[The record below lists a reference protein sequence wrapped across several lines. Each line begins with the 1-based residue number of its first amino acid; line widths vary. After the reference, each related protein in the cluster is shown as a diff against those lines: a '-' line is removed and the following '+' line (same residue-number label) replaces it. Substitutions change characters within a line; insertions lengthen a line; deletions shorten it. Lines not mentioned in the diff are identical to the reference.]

1 MSKEHRDL
9 TRISHHTKIVATIGP
24 ASSDEETL
32 EHMIRVGL
40 NVVRFNFSHGDAA
53 FHGENA
59 RKVREASRRVGREVA
74 IVADLQGPK
83 IRVGII
89 EGGKMELARG
99 DKLIL
104 DAAYQGEGKNLRVGL
119 DYRDLPKKSTPPC
132 RTPPCSNPKKAST
145 NKAAASPPRRS
156 PKKTTRI

>member
-104 DAAYQGEGKNLRVGL
+104 DAAYEGEGKNLRVGL
-119 DYRDLPKKSTPPC
+119 DYRELPKDV
-132 RTPPCSNPKKAST
+132 
-145 NKAAASPPRRS
+145 
-156 PKKTTRI
+156 